1 MRKFNILSG
10 VVAPLDKD
18 NVDTDQIIPKQYLKS
33 IQRSG
38 FGPNLFDS
46 WRYLDSGEAHQ
57 DPSTRKVNPEFV
69 LNQPPYNEACILLT
83 RANFGCGS
91 SREHAVWALADFGIY
106 AVIASSYADIF
117 RNNCFKNGVLPL
129 ALSLEQVE
137 LLFQQ
142 SQQATLRL
150 SIDLAEQS
158 LSSAELG
165 INMSFAIEADNKR
178 RLLEGLD
185 DIGIT
190 MTHSETI
197 SAYENERKQRFPW
210 LFRNFSDS

>member
-1 MRKFNILSG
+1 MKKFNVLKG

-33 IQRSG
+33 IRRSG

-57 DPSTRKVNPEFV
+57 DPSTREINPEFM
-69 LNQPPYNEACILLT
+69 LNQPPYNEACILLS

-106 AVIASSYADIF
+106 AVIASSFADIF

-129 ALSLEQVE
+129 TLSPDQIEQ
-137 LLFQQ
+137 LFQQ
-142 SQQATLRL
+142 SQQSTLLL
-150 SIDLAEQS
+150 SIDLAAQK
-158 LSSAELG
+158 LSGAELD
-165 INMSFAIEADNKR
+165 IDISFAIEADNKR

-190 MTHSETI
+190 MTHRETI
-197 SAYENERKQRFPW
+197 STYENERKQRFPW
-210 LFRNFSDS
+210 LFRDFSDS

>member
-1 MRKFNILSG
+1 MRKFNSLTG

-33 IQRSG
+33 IRRSG

-57 DPSTRKVNPEFV
+57 DPSTRAINPDFI
-69 LNQPPYNEACILLT
+69 LNQPPYDEACILLT

-106 AVIASSYADIF
+106 AVIASSFADIF

-129 ALSLEQVE
+129 ALSLEQIE
-137 LLFQQ
+137 QLFQH
-142 SQQATLRL
+142 SQQATLSL
-150 SIDLAEQS
+150 TIDLAEQK
-158 LSSAELG
+158 LSSTELG
-165 INMSFAIEADNKR
+165 INMSFTIEADNKR

-190 MTHSETI
+190 MTHRETI
-197 SAYENERKQRFPW
+197 SAYEDQRRSRFPW
-210 LFRNFSDS
+210 LFRDFSSS

>member
-1 MRKFNILSG
+1 MRKFNSLTG

-33 IQRSG
+33 IRRSG

-57 DPSTRKVNPEFV
+57 DPSTRAINPDFI
-69 LNQPPYNEACILLT
+69 LNQSPYNEACVLLA

-106 AVIASSYADIF
+106 AVIASSFADIF

-129 ALSLEQVE
+129 ALSLDQIEQ
-137 LLFQQ
+137 LFQH
-142 SQQATLRL
+142 SQQATLSL
-150 SIDLAEQS
+150 TIDLAEQK

-165 INMSFAIEADNKR
+165 INMSFTIEADNKR

-190 MTHSETI
+190 MTHRETI
-197 SAYENERKQRFPW
+197 SAYEDQRRSRFPW
-210 LFRNFSDS
+210 LFRDFSSS